1 MKIKE
6 LKMSSVKISS
16 ESPFED
22 IIGFSRAV
30 RVGNLIVISGTAPV
44 QPNGLTAFKDD
55 VYGQTKYCFQIIEKT
70 LKKAGSTLKDIV
82 RTRIMLV
89 KISTWKEAAQAHV
102 EIFKDIKPACTFVE
116 ISRFINEEWLVE
128 IEADGIIAIPN

>member
-1 MKIKE
+1 
-6 LKMSSVKISS
+6 MSSVKISS

-70 LKKAGSTLKDIV
+70 LQRAEASLKDIV

-89 KISTWKEAAQAHV
+89 NISTWKEAAQAHV

-128 IEADGIIAIPN
+128 IETDGIIAIPN

>member
-1 MKIKE
+1 
-6 LKMSSVKISS
+6 MSSLKISS

-30 RVGNLIVISGTAPV
+30 RVGNIIAISGTAPV
-44 QPNGLTAFKDD
+44 QPNGLTASKGD

-70 LKKAGSTLKDIV
+70 LQRAEATLKDIV

-89 KISTWKEAAQAHV
+89 NISTWKEAAQAHG

-128 IEADGIIAIPN
+128 VEADAIII

>member
-1 MKIKE
+1 
-6 LKMSSVKISS
+6 
-16 ESPFED
+16 
-22 IIGFSRAV
+22 
-30 RVGNLIVISGTAPV
+30 
-44 QPNGLTAFKDD
+44 
-55 VYGQTKYCFQIIEKT
+55 
-70 LKKAGSTLKDIV
+70 
-82 RTRIMLV
+82 MLV

>member
-1 MKIKE
+1 
-6 LKMSSVKISS
+6 MSSVKISS